1 MERNSTYGQD
11 LLFLFHLP
19 ASSAGASLLERS
31 YPALGREPSPFRP
44 WSPWCRLM
52 WTLTTAPPLPRSTG
66 ILVCWLR
73 VGIWVISLRIHGSWL
88 RPFGYCYMAT
98 FTSISSRR
106 RMPSFKIICCAL
118 PSRSWQLP
126 HSGQVHSR
134 TVRLLTSVFL

>member
-44 WSPWCRLM
+44 WYPGCRLL
-52 WTLTTAPPLPRSTG
+52 WTLPTAPPLPRSPV
-66 ILVCWLR
+66 LCYWLR
-73 VGIWVISLRIHGSWL
+73 AGIRVISLRIHDLWL
-88 RPFGYCYMAT
+88 CLCGCGYMVT
-98 FTSISSRR
+98 FTSISFRR

-134 TVRLLTSVFL
+134 TVRFLTSIFL

>member
-31 YPALGREPSPFRP
+31 YPALGREPSPFLHGIQGAGFCGLYP
-44 WSPWCRLM
+44 RL
-52 WTLTTAPPLPRSTG
+52 LRFHGVPVL
-66 ILVCWLR
+66 CYWLR
-73 VGIWVISLRIHGSWL
+73 AGIRVISLRIHDLWL
-88 RPFGYCYMAT
+88 CLCGCGYMVT
-98 FTSISSRR
+98 FTSISFRR

-134 TVRLLTSVFL
+134 TVRFLTSIFL